1 MLIRVGE
8 LMVAQIIGKIF
19 HFARFFQLFILKWED
34 CICREKKKKKKM
46 WKNNNKPYVSF
57 AAINHALCTNSSKLN
72 KKSLTV

>member
-34 CICREKKKKKKM
+34 CICREKKKD
-46 WKNNNKPYVSF
+46 VEEQQQTICF
-57 AAINHALCTNSSKLN
+57 LCCH
-72 KKSLTV
+72 KSCTVH